1 MFNAFGCFF
10 FSCLPA
16 TTRVSQNVRFR
27 PEAQPRDVCWRPLQ
41 SHKTAST
48 LCFRGKNKQT
58 QNEFA
63 QHVIEHSS
71 KRQERRVSCCPRNI
85 HPGPHILKLCLIWS
99 LSASSLY
106 FLHVAGVPFSPH
118 GGLLLVIRAAK
129 SAEILTA
136 VDRRALSGTQR
147 LLAYHSVQP
156 IG

>member
-16 TTRVSQNVRFR
+16 TRVSQNVRFR

-41 SHKTAST
+41 SQKTASA

-63 QHVIEHSS
+63 QRVIEHSCS
-71 KRQERRVSCCPRNI
+71 KRQERRVSCCPHNI
-85 HPGPHILKLCLIWS
+85 HPGPHIPRLCLMWS
-99 LSASSLY
+99 FSASLLY
-106 FLHVAGVPFSPH
+106 FLRIAGVPFSPH
-118 GGLLLVIRAAK
+118 GGLLLVIRAAE

-136 VDRRALSGTQR
+136 VDRRALRGTQR
-147 LLAYHSVQP
+147 LLAYHSVYSP
-156 IG
+156 